1 MSLPPAAALPSPL
14 SPSGPYRICV
24 VCLGN
29 ICRSP
34 MAEVALTAELA
45 AAGLADAVTVDSA
58 GTGDWHIGHRMEGH
72 AGAELARRGYDGS
85 AHRARQVEPSWLA
98 DRDLILA
105 MDRHNLAD
113 LRRMAARAGI
123 GSDRIALFG
132 AVGGLADGLPR
143 VSGGEGDGPDVLD
156 IPDPYGGDSSDFSA
170 VLDLIVAAAR
180 HIAAQLTELL
190 AGRAPAVTAPPEH
203 SA

>member
-1 MSLPPAAALPSPL
+1 MSLPPAAALPPL
-14 SPSGPYRICV
+14 NHDGPYRICL

-34 MAEVALTAELA
+34 MAEVALTSELA
-45 AAGLADAVTVDSA
+45 AAGLADAVRVDSA
-58 GTGDWHIGHRMEGH
+58 GTGDWHIGHQMDAH
-72 AGAELARRGYDGS
+72 ARAELGRRGYDGS
-85 AHRARQVEPSWLA
+85 AHHARQVKPSWLA

-123 GSDRIALFG
+123 GGDRIMLFG
-132 AVGGLADGLPR
+132 EAGGLPGHSEAEGR
-143 VSGGEGDGPDVLD
+143 GEGEGDGLDV
-156 IPDPYGGDSSDFSA
+156 PDPYGGDSSDFGA
-170 VLDLIVAAAR
+170 VLDLIEAAAR

-190 AGRAPAVTAPPEH
+190 AGRAPA
-203 SA
+203 